1 MKPLTF
7 WNKIGYGAGALTENN
22 VQNVVNIMLPL
33 IMFNY
38 MGVSPILLGYV
49 FAIARLWDT
58 VTDPLMGY
66 LSDRTR
72 SRFGKRKPYILVG
85 AVMSAFSFW
94 LIWMFPEGKSQMW
107 YFWYL
112 TATCLLYF
120 WMTFRLILPAD
131 HLTIKCN
138 FTGSRNISD
147 RLPLLL
153 KISVKNFSENF

>member
-72 SRFGKRKPYILVG
+72 SRFGRSG
-85 AVMSAFSFW
+85 AAETPRESSIPQA
-94 LIWMFPEGKSQMW
+94 L
-107 YFWYL
+107 L
-112 TATCLLYF
+112 T
-120 WMTFRLILPAD
+120 
-131 HLTIKCN
+131 
-138 FTGSRNISD
+138 D
-147 RLPLLL
+147 RLRKARL
-153 KISVKNFSENF
+153 

>member
-85 AVMSAFSFW
+85 
-94 LIWMFPEGKSQMW
+94 GKV
-107 YFWYL
+107 
-112 TATCLLYF
+112 ADVVLLVPD
-120 WMTFRLILPAD
+120 RDLP
-131 HLTIKCN
+131 
-138 FTGSRNISD
+138 
-147 RLPLLL
+147 
-153 KISVKNFSENF
+153 SVLHVDDPVLRSLHQYGL

>member
-72 SRFGKRKPYILVG
+72 SRFGKRKPYILIG

-112 TATCLLYF
+112 TATCLLFYTSTTLF
-120 WMTFRLILPAD
+120 CVPY
-131 HLTIKCN
+131 
-138 FTGSRNISD
+138 ISMGYELSSD
-147 RLPLLL
+147 YNERTR
-153 KISVKNFSENF
+153 VMGYR